1 MDSVILNLIADKMGD
16 NEELSGDELRE
27 IGEELQHKINQ
38 DQQNCLPNPDLTFAY
53 SCLAP
58 LVTEALTL
66 LRCNKRTECEEV
78 LLQARKVIETATSY
92 QILFM
97 GKTPWP

>member
-1 MDSVILNLIADKMGD
+1 MAPTVEIPPPQFDSPGD
-16 NEELSGDELRE
+16 PIE
-27 IGEELQHKINQ
+27 
-38 DQQNCLPNPDLTFAY
+38 LPNPDLTFAY

-58 LVTEALTL
+58 LVTEALTF
-66 LRCNKRTECEEV
+66 LRCNRRTECEEA
-78 LLQARKVIETATSY
+78 LLKARKVIETATSY